1 MVQVAVEQAALEL
14 KELDT
19 ELGLSTPTKTN
30 TGQFDNK
37 GYNTEV
43 IYSGSD
49 QDYNFRDDRIWRA
62 GAGEARS
69 GRESDFS
76 NR

>member
-1 MVQVAVEQAALEL
+1 MVQVAIEQAALEL

-49 QDYNFRDDRIWRA
+49 QDNDYTDVKRSEQAWGLGNFYILVWIED
-62 GAGEARS
+62 
-69 GRESDFS
+69 
-76 NR
+76 